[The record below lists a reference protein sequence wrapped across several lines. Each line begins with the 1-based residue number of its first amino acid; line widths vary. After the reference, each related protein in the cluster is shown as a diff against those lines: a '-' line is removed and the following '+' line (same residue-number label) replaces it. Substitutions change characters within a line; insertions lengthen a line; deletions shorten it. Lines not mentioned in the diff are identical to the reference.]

1 MFYPLTGTISAANSC
16 PASPRQGFHQ
26 NQNNYN
32 NYSNN
37 NLQNVSLFLNLKR
50 KYLNIIKI
58 LSNFSNKI
66 YSKRPQRPVI
76 IIMKNHLT
84 VMLN

>member
-1 MFYPLTGTISAANSC
+1 MKEKVLIYTFFYFIPIVKTGTISAANSC

-37 NLQNVSLFLNLKR
+37 NLQNVS
-50 KYLNIIKI
+50 
-58 LSNFSNKI
+58 
-66 YSKRPQRPVI
+66 
-76 IIMKNHLT
+76 
-84 VMLN
+84 